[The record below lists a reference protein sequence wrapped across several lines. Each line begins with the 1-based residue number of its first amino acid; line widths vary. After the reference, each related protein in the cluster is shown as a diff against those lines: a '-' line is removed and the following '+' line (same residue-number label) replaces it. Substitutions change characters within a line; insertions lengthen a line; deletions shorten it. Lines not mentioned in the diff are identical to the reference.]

1 MADTNLDLYYLQ
13 GDLIFVFVY
22 TTSVEFFV
30 CTTMLAGL
38 KFVPREKL
46 DKVIPVTFL
55 LFFFGFNF
63 KELCVLFLLNTL
75 AYCLSNLCFVY

>member
-30 CTTMLAGL
+30 CTRMLAGL

-46 DKVIPVTFL
+46 DKVIPVTF
-55 LFFFGFNF
+55 FFLGLILRN
-63 KELCVLFLLNTL
+63 CV
-75 AYCLSNLCFVY
+75 SCFC

>member
-1 MADTNLDLYYLQ
+1 MADTNLDFYYLQ

-46 DKVIPVTFL
+46 DKVIPVTF
-55 LFFFGFNF
+55 FFW
-63 KELCVLFLLNTL
+63 V
-75 AYCLSNLCFVY
+75 

>member
-22 TTSVEFFV
+22 ATSVEFFV

-46 DKVIPVTFL
+46 DKVIPVTF
-55 LFFFGFNF
+55 FFLGLILRN
-63 KELCVLFLLNTL
+63 CV
-75 AYCLSNLCFVY
+75 SCFC

>member
-1 MADTNLDLYYLQ
+1 MADTNLDFYYLQ

-46 DKVIPVTFL
+46 DKVIPVTF
-55 LFFFGFNF
+55 FFLGLILRN
-63 KELCVLFLLNTL
+63 CV
-75 AYCLSNLCFVY
+75 SCFC